1 MYNFLK
7 KWNIPQLTGDNVIK
21 QLTNNFYKFWLM
33 KEIEEH
39 WFIFSKRWNMKF
51 VKIILIVAVALT
63 MALGGIYL
71 MSEKKETTEIKAAV
85 LI

>member
-1 MYNFLK
+1 
-7 KWNIPQLTGDNVIK
+7 
-21 QLTNNFYKFWLM
+21 
-33 KEIEEH
+33 
-39 WFIFSKRWNMKF
+39 MKF

-85 LI
+85 LKYCFYSEVLLSNEYFMNSAIMGHNFLISHPDEFTVRS

>member
-1 MYNFLK
+1 
-7 KWNIPQLTGDNVIK
+7 
-21 QLTNNFYKFWLM
+21 
-33 KEIEEH
+33 
-39 WFIFSKRWNMKF
+39 MKF

-71 MSEKKETTEIKAAV
+71 MSEKKETTEIKAAG

>member
-1 MYNFLK
+1 MLVSWIDSGSDFQIRKEHSKKIKITSKFLK

-39 WFIFSKRWNMKF
+39 
-51 VKIILIVAVALT
+51 
-63 MALGGIYL
+63 
-71 MSEKKETTEIKAAV
+71 
-85 LI
+85 